1 MTLVRTPTLEID
13 CTITGPEDGLP
24 AILLP
29 GFPYGARDYD
39 AVAPILAAEGW
50 RVVVPS
56 LRGHGATRFLRD
68 DTPRSGQQA
77 ALGQDLLDLM
87 DALAIPRAVVG
98 GYDWGGRAACI
109 VAALHPE
116 RVAGLV
122 TGTGY
127 NIQDIA
133 VSAKPA
139 LPAQELRHWYQWYF
153 HTERGATAM
162 RENPADVN
170 LLLWQMWSPDWNFSD
185 AEFLETATDWTNPD
199 YAAVV
204 IQSYRHRHR
213 AAAGDPAYDAMEA
226 ALAAQPLITVPTVV
240 LHGESDGVS
249 PPESSETCQRHFT
262 GPFAREVIPAVGH
275 CIPREA
281 PEVFAAAVRVFGS
294 GR

>member
-1 MTLVRTPTLEID
+1 MLVRTPTLEIA
-13 CTITGPEDGLP
+13 CTITGAEDGLP
-24 AILLP
+24 VILLP

-56 LRGHGATRFLRD
+56 LRGHGGTRFLRD

-127 NIQDIA
+127 NIHDIA
-133 VSAKPA
+133 GSAKPG

-153 HTERGATAM
+153 HTERGAAAM
-162 RENPADVN
+162 RDNPSDVN

-185 AEFLETATDWTNPD
+185 AEFLETAADWTNPD

-204 IQSYRHRHR
+204 IHSYRHRHR
-213 AAAGDPAYDAMEA
+213 AASGDPAHAAMEA

-249 PPESSETCQRHFT
+249 LPGSSEHCQRHFT

-281 PEVFAAAVRVFGS
+281 PAVFAAAVRVFGS
-294 GR
+294 GA